1 MLKPF
6 AKGLAAAAFAAAAWL
21 PAAQAQ
27 QAARPDAAPAA
38 PAAAAAAAAAP
49 AAAAAAPAAA
59 APAVAEKPAGA
70 PSLTAVP
77 GWNNPPAWSKVDTL
91 PQYASVRGNGTDVL
105 VQTAGQE
112 WRKIRNGPVT
122 VYGGWFMVAVLA
134 ILVLVYLVKGTVKVH
149 GQPAGRMIERFNEVE
164 RVAHW
169 TMAISFVL
177 LGLTGVLIL
186 FGKHIIMPWLGQG
199 AFAAITEF
207 SKTAHN
213 FIGPLFVFSIVVF
226 ALLFLKDNLPAA
238 HDVKWV
244 AGLGGLFAEKEIP
257 SGKFN
262 AGEKAVFWG
271 GVVGLG
277 LIVSATGLIMDFPN
291 WNTARDTMQLM
302 NLVHGIAAILFIGL
316 ILGHA
321 YMGTIGTAGA
331 FQAMKTGQVDETWAK
346 EHHELWYN
354 EVKSGKRSGGAPAMA
369 QPAQGDD

>member
-6 AKGLAAAAFAAAAWL
+6 AKGLAAFALAAAASWL
-21 PAAQAQ
+21 PQAVLAQ
-27 QAARPDAAPAA
+27 QAAKPAAA
-38 PAAAAAAAAAP
+38 PAAAVAPAPAAAVPAAAAP
-49 AAAAAAPAAA
+49 AAG
-59 APAVAEKPAGA
+59 EKPAGA

-77 GWNNPPAWSKVDTL
+77 GWNNPPAWSSVDTT

-105 VQTAGQE
+105 VQTTGEE

-122 VYGGWFMVAVLA
+122 VYGGWFIVAVLA
-134 ILVLVYLVKGTVKVH
+134 ILMLVYLIKGTVKLH
-149 GQPAGRMIERFNEVE
+149 GQPTGRMIDRFNEVE
-164 RVAHW
+164 RMAHW

-177 LGLTGVLIL
+177 LAITGILIL

-226 ALLFLKDNLPAA
+226 ALLFIKDNIPAA
-238 HDVKWV
+238 HDVKWI
-244 AGLGGLFAEKEIP
+244 AGLGGLLSEKEIP

-277 LIVSATGLIMDFPN
+277 IVVSVTGLIMDFPN

-302 NLVHGIAAILFIGL
+302 NLIHGIAAIAFMGMIM
-316 ILGHA
+316 GHA
-321 YMGTIGTAGA
+321 YMGTVGMAGA
-331 FQAMKTGQVDETWAK
+331 FQAMKTGVVDETWAK

-354 EVKSGKRSGGAPAMA
+354 EVKSGKRSGGAPGMA

>member
-6 AKGLAAAAFAAAAWL
+6 AKGLAALAFAAAAWL
-21 PAAQAQ
+21 PAAHAQ
-27 QAARPDAAPAA
+27 QAAKPDAAPAA
-38 PAAAAAAAAAP
+38 APASAATAPAVAPAAP
-49 AAAAAAPAAA
+49 AAPVA
-59 APAVAEKPAGA
+59 AEKPAGA

-122 VYGGWFMVAVLA
+122 IYGGWFIVAVLA
-134 ILVLVYLVKGTVKVH
+134 ILVLVYLIKGTVRLH
-149 GQPAGRMIERFNEVE
+149 GQPTGRMIERFNEVE
-164 RVAHW
+164 RMAHW

-177 LGLTGVLIL
+177 LGLTGILIL
-186 FGKHIIMPWLGQG
+186 FGKHIVMPWLGQG

-213 FIGPLFVFSIVVF
+213 FVGPLFVFAIVVF
-226 ALLFLKDNLPAA
+226 ALLFIKDNIPAA
-238 HDVKWV
+238 QDVKWL
-244 AGLGGLFAEKEIP
+244 AGLGGLFSEKEIP

-262 AGEKAVFWG
+262 AGEKAIFWG

-277 LIVSATGLIMDFPN
+277 IIVSATGLIMDFPN

-302 NLVHGIAAILFIGL
+302 NLIHGIAAIVFIGM
-316 ILGHA
+316 ILAHA
-321 YMGTIGTAGA
+321 YMGTLGMAGA

-346 EHHELWYN
+346 EHHELWYA
-354 EVKSGKRSGGAPAMA
+354 EVKAGNRSSGAPGMA